1 MQNSGLDKP
10 QAGINI
16 VRRNINKLKYA
27 DDTTLMADSEE
38 EIKSLLIDE
47 GEGGVWKGWLK
58 TQHSKMRIMA
68 SGPIT
73 SWQIEGEKLETVAYF
88 MFLGSIITVNSD
100 CSHEIKT
107 IAPWKKSY
115 DKPRQCI
122 KTY

>member
-47 GEGGVWKGWLK
+47 GEGGV
-58 TQHSKMRIMA
+58 
-68 SGPIT
+68 
-73 SWQIEGEKLETVAYF
+73 
-88 MFLGSIITVNSD
+88 
-100 CSHEIKT
+100 
-107 IAPWKKSY
+107 
-115 DKPRQCI
+115 
-122 KTY
+122 